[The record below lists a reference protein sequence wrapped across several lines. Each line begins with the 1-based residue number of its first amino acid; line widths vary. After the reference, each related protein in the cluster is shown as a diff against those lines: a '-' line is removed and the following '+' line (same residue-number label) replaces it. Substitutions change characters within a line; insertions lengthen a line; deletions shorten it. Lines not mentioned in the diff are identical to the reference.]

1 MRATHEIPIVMASA
15 GDPVG
20 TGLVA
25 SLARP
30 GSNVTGN
37 SGTTAEL
44 AGKNLELIRE
54 AMPSAHRVAILGLS
68 TDPFT
73 KAFVAQIEIA
83 ARTMGI
89 AITTIEVSGEG
100 EFEAAFSTM
109 AREHVDVVIIQPSL
123 LRKGLVEL
131 ALKYRLP
138 SFSPNRLLPAMGGL
152 ISYGTS
158 FADLYRT
165 TVVYIDKILRG
176 AKPADLPVQQPTKFE
191 LVINLKTARALGV
204 SIPPTLLARADE
216 VIE

>member
-1 MRATHEIPIVMASA
+1 
-15 GDPVG
+15 
-20 TGLVA
+20 
-25 SLARP
+25 
-30 GSNVTGN
+30 
-37 SGTTAEL
+37 
-44 AGKNLELIRE
+44 
-54 AMPSAHRVAILGLS
+54 LGLR
-68 TDPFT
+68 TAPLP

-123 LRKGLVEL
+123 LHNGLVEL

-158 FADLYRT
+158 FVDLYRT
-165 TVVYIDKILRG
+165 TVVFIDKILRG
-176 AKPADLPVQQPTKFE
+176 ATPTDIPGQQQVQF
-191 LVINLKTARALGV
+191 
-204 SIPPTLLARADE
+204 
-216 VIE
+216 